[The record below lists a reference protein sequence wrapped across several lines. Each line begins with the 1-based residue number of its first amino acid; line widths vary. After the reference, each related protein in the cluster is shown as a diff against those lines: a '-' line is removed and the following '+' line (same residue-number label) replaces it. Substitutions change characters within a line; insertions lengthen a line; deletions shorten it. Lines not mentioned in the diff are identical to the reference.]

1 MIHLAEPNRREDMTV
16 AEGTTPR
23 EDLIDRLGRDA
34 YITTFIASNLLT
46 DEIEQLCRA
55 DGISHAQY
63 TALWVLC
70 LSDAPDGLPMGALV
84 DGLLHRKADATR
96 LVNVLLD
103 SGYVTR
109 EPSPGDRRVVL
120 VKPTASGQRVF
131 ERLTGE
137 IKALHRQQWSALDTE
152 ELRQLIALLNKA
164 LWSGQPAPADRTAGS
179 ASTTSARPRPLASRT
194 ARPSEAP

>member
-1 MIHLAEPNRREDMTV
+1 MAKSK
-16 AEGTTPR
+16 AQR

-34 YITTFIASNLLT
+34 YITTFVASNLLT

-55 DGISHAQY
+55 EGISHAQY

-96 LVNVLLD
+96 LVNILLD
-103 SGYVTR
+103 GGYVTR

-120 VKPTASGQRVF
+120 VKPTRAGQRLF
-131 ERLTGE
+131 ERLTRE
-137 IKALHRQQWSALDTE
+137 IKALHHRQWAALNTD
-152 ELRQLIALLNKA
+152 ELRQLIHLLNKA
-164 LWSGQPAPADRTAGS
+164 LWSGEPATTAVPAES
-179 ASTTSARPRPLASRT
+179 ALTT
-194 ARPSEAP
+194 